1 MDNMFPQSSGQQI
14 RLKYFPHFIIF
25 TISVFMV
32 KYYPL
37 VMVKYDLKNRN
48 GKYILLIL
56 LSFMPIYK
64 YKHSST
70 YVLLSGNNL
79 MK

>member
-1 MDNMFPQSSGQQI
+1 MFPQSSGQQI

-48 GKYILLIL
+48 GNYILLIF
-56 LSFMPIYK
+56 LSFM
-64 YKHSST
+64 HSST

-79 MK
+79 MKSNKFL